1 MSPRDV
7 SAPADLGT
15 PAESGYWR
23 RNLYVCLFGSFTN
36 ISAMTLL
43 LPFLPL
49 YVEQLGVKNQA
60 AIVQWSG
67 IAYGISFLGAGV
79 MAPIWGKF
87 ADLYG
92 RKLILMRA
100 SLAMAITMSLIGVA
114 TNIWQLVGLRLAAGV
129 LGGFASGAV
138 VLVATQ
144 TPKNRSAWA
153 LGVLSTGTMA
163 GSLLGPLIGG
173 VLPGLIGLRETFFLA
188 GGVIFIA
195 FLATCFLIRE
205 DARPPPAERRR
216 TKHGAWGAIPDRRP
230 VIAMLVT
237 LTLLMVAAM
246 SIEPII
252 TVYVQ
257 TLVPQGGNVVLISG
271 LVMAATALGSVLAAP
286 RVGRIADRCGT
297 WKVIIVCLLVT
308 GALLIPQAFVTN
320 AWQLLALRF
329 LMGMSLAG
337 LLPSINAT
345 IRHSVPDSVAGTILG
360 YGTSAQYAGQVV
372 GPLVGGFVGGHLGM
386 RAVFLVTTV
395 LMFAG
400 AVYTWSVAGR
410 PAAYRTR
417 ER

>member
-1 MSPRDV
+1 MTSETEGPDGSV
-7 SAPADLGT
+7 
-15 PAESGYWR
+15 YWR

-49 YVEQLGVKNQA
+49 YVEQLGVRTQA

-67 IAYGISFLGAGV
+67 IAYGITFLGAGI

-92 RKLILMRA
+92 RKLILIRA
-100 SLAMAITMSLIGVA
+100 SLAMAVTMSLIGVA
-114 TNIWQLVGLRLAAGV
+114 HNIWQLVALRLAAGL

-138 VLVATQ
+138 VLIATQ
-144 TPKNRSAWA
+144 TPKSRLAWA

-163 GSLLGPLIGG
+163 GALLGPLLGG
-173 VLPGLIGLRETFFLA
+173 ALPGLIGVRETFFLA

-205 DARPPPAERRR
+205 DARPPVSERKQRKR
-216 TKHGAWGAIPDRRP
+216 GAWGMIPDRRP

-237 LTLLMVAAM
+237 VMLLMVASM

-257 TLVPQGGNVVLISG
+257 TLVGDPSRVVLVSG
-271 LVMAATALGSVLAAP
+271 MVMAATAFGSMLAAP
-286 RVGRIADRCGT
+286 RVGRIADRVGT
-297 WKVIIVCLLVT
+297 WPVIIVCLLVA

-329 LMGMSLAG
+329 VLGMSLAG

-345 IRHSVPDSVAGTILG
+345 IRHNVPDAAAGTILG
-360 YGTSAQYAGQVV
+360 YATSAQYAGQVV
-372 GPLVGGFVGGHLGM
+372 GPLVGGFVGGHFGM
-386 RAVFLVTTV
+386 RAVFLATSV
-395 LMFAG
+395 LLLGG
-400 AVYTWSVAGR
+400 AAYTWGVAGR
-410 PAAYRTR
+410 PRFSRVR
-417 ER
+417 ES